1 MENIT
6 PTLTTYVNSKTP
18 GDMEIN
24 FLAKTGI
31 IWHRSECVVVLDLC
45 HGRLSCILVC
55 GDQG

>member
-1 MENIT
+1 MT

-45 HGRLSCILVC
+45 HGRLSCILVR